1 MVSPKHLGPPTIIR
15 SPPNNQYRQENWA
28 DLAAGIRGSGRPRS
42 SHSVLIS
49 LAKKQ
54 KEDFPMRCYAL
65 AITVFLSALLA
76 LACADPAAN
85 KPKASVG
92 EATAEKNAPKQGGE
106 TLTISPENSKIDFVA
121 AKVTRSH
128 NGSFKQF
135 SGTIDLLNSDPLQ
148 SVVSISIDTS
158 SVVTDEPDLTKHL
171 QTPDFFDVGK
181 FPKANFVSTKIE
193 PSTANGATHS
203 ITGNFDFHGIK
214 KSINF
219 PATIQVAP
227 ASISVNA
234 EFAINR
240 KDFGLVYPGKADD
253 LIKDGVVIKL
263 ALSVPRKP

>member
-1 MVSPKHLGPPTIIR
+1 
-15 SPPNNQYRQENWA
+15 
-28 DLAAGIRGSGRPRS
+28 
-42 SHSVLIS
+42 
-49 LAKKQ
+49 
-54 KEDFPMRCYAL
+54 MRFSTLSIA
-65 AITVFLSALLA
+65 VFLCALLSY
-76 LACADPAAN
+76 ACADPAAN

-92 EATAEKNAPKQGGE
+92 EASSEKSAPKQGGE
-106 TLTISPENSKIDFVA
+106 SLTISPDNSKIDFVA

-148 SVVSISIDTS
+148 SIVSVAIDTA

-171 QTPDFFDVGK
+171 QTPDFFDVAK

-193 PSTANGATHS
+193 PNTANGATHS
-203 ITGNFDFHGIK
+203 ITGNFDLHGVK
-214 KSINF
+214 KSITF

-227 ASISVNA
+227 TGVSVNA

-240 KDFGLVYPGKADD
+240 KDFGLMYPGKADD

-263 ALSVPRKP
+263 SLNVPRKP